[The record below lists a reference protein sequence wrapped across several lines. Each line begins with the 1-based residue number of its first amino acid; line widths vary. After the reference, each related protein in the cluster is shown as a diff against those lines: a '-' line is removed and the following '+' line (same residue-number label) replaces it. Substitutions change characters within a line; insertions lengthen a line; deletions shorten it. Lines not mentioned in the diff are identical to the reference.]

1 MTYPPKQSA
10 AAQGS
15 LALSGTLAATP
26 APKPPETQTN
36 QNLKPP
42 ENGAK
47 ETNPA
52 NPSPSPRLTRG
63 VVLHGT
69 IKSGWHWWRFDVS
82 TWFLFAMAGLYFL
95 TLVGVR
101 WHMIAKPAR
110 AELVAEI
117 RAIRARVASE
127 SAWLPESPQK
137 KVQLYEINHLL
148 DVALYP
154 FQYPHFF
161 DPGGRTAADQLNNL
175 AAEETTRP
183 YPRWWTRVFDA
194 LFWTRGSDLASRTL
208 AHEAERQFVQLL
220 PLQPVWARLEIAEQ
234 ELRELNTQVPLALAD
249 RIHQSLTSGEAL
261 ILERARALL
270 QKAQSVLKPLSAPE
284 AARLAWLANLRKRT
298 SDFLPSLA
306 DWISK
311 NNTADA
317 DQAKRNTQLNDFSK
331 LAENGGQLAS
341 EGSELEKCLAD
352 SDSSKQLLQEIS
364 AFFNDLAAAAQ
375 PIQQASGNST
385 IDQGTCNTLL
395 GSLKNLGDRA
405 KALADKLNLTPPE
418 QTKPFKDLLDL
429 CKAQGALVADIT
441 KATAPSTGLSL
452 LRHILKHLQDENDL
466 VQRIDQ
472 ANDASNIGKCREDV
486 KKLAALTPLPADQ
499 MKRIESALS
508 DPVPETL
515 GRWQALLAEA
525 LVLIDGDV
533 DDRFYKTT
541 SWHNKLIWLVGCGL
555 LFLVGLGLAFENGVL
570 LLVGAVAGLLSRLQ
584 RTIEKADASTDYGTT
599 WGALF
604 LSPLTGAL
612 TAWGGILLIVLGVK
626 LNIFGAALNLDW
638 NDPYNPTAL
647 ALVFGFMERWFS
659 GLIDTVQSK
668 VLAPAGSTS
677 TSATTPAPTPPAL
690 KITSTDPKA
699 ASAAKENKVKL
710 VGTNFQSGAT
720 VAVTDSAGTGIPATV
735 DPNHDAT
742 TMMVTFTPPNKGTVT
757 MTVTNPDKQTIACKL
772 DVT

>member
-1 MTYPPKQSA
+1 M
-10 AAQGS
+10 
-15 LALSGTLAATP
+15 
-26 APKPPETQTN
+26 
-36 QNLKPP
+36 
-42 ENGAK
+42 
-47 ETNPA
+47 
-52 NPSPSPRLTRG
+52 
-63 VVLHGT
+63 LHGT
-69 IKSGWHWWRFDVS
+69 ISSGWHWWRFDVG
-82 TWFLFAMAGLYFL
+82 TWFLFVMAGVYFL
-95 TLVGVR
+95 SLVGVR

-161 DPGGRTAADQLNNL
+161 DPGGGTAADQSWWSRIIGPRAPDQRVPPANQRNNP

-183 YPRWWTRVFDA
+183 YPRWRTRVFDA
-194 LFWTRGSDLASRTL
+194 LFWTRGSDLAGWTL

-234 ELRELNTQVPLALAD
+234 ELRVLNTPVTLALAD

-270 QKAQSVLKPLSAPE
+270 QKAQSILKPLSAPE
-284 AARLAWLANLRKRT
+284 AARLAWLADLRKRT
-298 SDFLPSLA
+298 FDFLLSLA

-317 DQAKRNTQLNDFSK
+317 DQAKRDTQLNDFSK

-341 EGSELEKCLAD
+341 EGSELEKYLAD

-364 AFFNDLAAAAQ
+364 AFFKRLRRCCATDPAGQ
-375 PIQQASGNST
+375 PATPRSI
-385 IDQGTCNTLL
+385 
-395 GSLKNLGDRA
+395 
-405 KALADKLNLTPPE
+405 KALAILCWGLSRILKIARKPLSDKLNLTPPE

-441 KATAPSTGLSL
+441 KATTPSTGLSL
-452 LRHILKHLQDENDL
+452 LRDILKHLQDENDL
-466 VQRIDQ
+466 VQHIDQ
-472 ANDASNIGKCREDV
+472 ANDASSIGKCREDV

-541 SWHNKLIWLVGCGL
+541 GWHNKLMWLVVCGL
-555 LFLVGLGLAFENGVL
+555 LFLVALGLAFENGVL
-570 LLVGAVAGLLSRLQ
+570 LLVGAVGGLLSRLQ
-584 RTIEKADASTDYGTT
+584 RTIEQG
-599 WGALF
+599 
-604 LSPLTGAL
+604 
-612 TAWGGILLIVLGVK
+612 
-626 LNIFGAALNLDW
+626 
-638 NDPYNPTAL
+638 
-647 ALVFGFMERWFS
+647 
-659 GLIDTVQSK
+659 
-668 VLAPAGSTS
+668 
-677 TSATTPAPTPPAL
+677 
-690 KITSTDPKA
+690 
-699 ASAAKENKVKL
+699 
-710 VGTNFQSGAT
+710 
-720 VAVTDSAGTGIPATV
+720 
-735 DPNHDAT
+735 
-742 TMMVTFTPPNKGTVT
+742 
-757 MTVTNPDKQTIACKL
+757 
-772 DVT
+772 